1 MIKAVLFDLD
11 NTLIDFMRMK
21 RLACEAAID
30 AMRDAGLDINKENG
44 LKILFSLYS
53 EYGLEYQR
61 IFQVFLKELIGK
73 VDYAVMAAGIVAYR
87 RVKEGLL
94 EPYPKVRATL
104 QKLKKKYK
112 LAIIS
117 DAPRIQVW
125 IRLVA
130 MGIQD
135 KFDLV
140 ITFDDTKKKKPD
152 IKPFLVAA
160 KKLKLNPNE
169 IAMVGDSIKRDL
181 NSARKLGMLTILAEY
196 GQIKREKGKVDYKIK
211 NINQLTK
218 IL

>member
-21 RLACEAAID
+21 RLACSAALD
-30 AMRDAGLDINKENG
+30 AMRDAGLDINKEKG
-44 LKILFSLYS
+44 LKILFGLYS
-53 EYGLEYQR
+53 KYGLEYQR

-104 QKLKKKYK
+104 EELKKKYK

-130 MGIQD
+130 MRIQD

-160 KKLKLNPNE
+160 KKLKLRPQE

-181 NSARKLGMLTILAEY
+181 SPAKKLGMLTILAEY